1 MSNIQYIEFKA
12 DSILQAKTD
21 RHEMFKRSNITLIVI
36 PEKGRKTFEFK
47 ISGARVWLIGLCCVV
62 LPAFLPVGLYFY
74 IDRRELAQEAAQL
87 EQDKA
92 LLEEQVSQ
100 IDRLE
105 EMLVRLK
112 RSNDQ
117 LYAILGKPE
126 VLDEAAARRSDDPP
140 YISSMQRLSWGHVQ
154 TVPTL
159 WPLRGPVLRPFSEEH
174 PSVVIAAVAGSLVR
188 ASAAG
193 QVIQAGH
200 DEELGYLVILDH
212 GNGLLTQYGYNA
224 RLFVDVGDYVLK
236 GQSIA
241 LLDEGRGARRPGL
254 HYAVQ
259 EDGQF
264 RDPLLYRLWM

>member
-1 MSNIQYIEFKA
+1 
-12 DSILQAKTD
+12 
-21 RHEMFKRSNITLIVI
+21 MFKRNNITLIIV
-36 PEKGRKTFEFK
+36 PEKGRKTFEFN
-47 ISGARVWLIGLCCVV
+47 ISGTLVWLLGLCSVALLV
-62 LPAFLPVGLYFY
+62 LLSFGLSSYL
-74 IDRRELAQEAAQL
+74 DMRETAQKAVLL
-87 EQDKA
+87 EQDNA
-92 LLEEQVSQ
+92 LLEEQVGQ

-105 EMLVRLK
+105 KMLVRLK
-112 RSNDQ
+112 RGNDR
-117 LYAILGKPE
+117 LRAILGKPGA
-126 VLDEAAARRSDDPP
+126 LDEEAAQRSDDPP
-140 YISSMQRLSWGHVQ
+140 YISSMQRLSWGHVH

-174 PSVVIAAVAGSLVR
+174 PAVVIAAAAGSLVR

-193 QVIQAGH
+193 QVLQAGY
-200 DEELGYLVILDH
+200 DKDLGYVVILDH

-224 RLFVDVGDYVLK
+224 RLLVDVGDYVLK

>member
-1 MSNIQYIEFKA
+1 
-12 DSILQAKTD
+12 
-21 RHEMFKRSNITLIVI
+21 MFKRSNITLIVI

-47 ISGARVWLIGLCCVV
+47 IPVAVLWLLGLCSVV
-62 LPAFLPVGLYFY
+62 LLVFLPFGLWSYFDKY
-74 IDRRELAQEAAQL
+74 ELTQKAAQL
-87 EQDKA
+87 EQDNA

-100 IDRLE
+100 INQLE
-105 EMLVRLK
+105 KMLVRLK
-112 RSNDQ
+112 RGNDR
-117 LYAILGKPE
+117 LRAILGKPE
-126 VLDEAAARRSDDPP
+126 VLDEEAAQPSNAPP
-140 YISSMQRLSWGHVQ
+140 YISFIQRLRWGHVH

-174 PSVVIAAVAGSLVR
+174 PSVVIAAAAGSLVR

-193 QVIQAGH
+193 QVMQAGY
-200 DEELGYLVILDH
+200 DKDLGYVVILDH

-224 RLFVDVGDYVLK
+224 RLFVEVGDYVLK

>member
-1 MSNIQYIEFKA
+1 
-12 DSILQAKTD
+12 
-21 RHEMFKRSNITLIVI
+21 MFKRNNITLIIV

-47 ISGARVWLIGLCCVV
+47 ISGTLVWLLGVCGVALLVLLSFGLSSY
-62 LPAFLPVGLYFY
+62 L
-74 IDRRELAQEAAQL
+74 DMRETAQKAALL
-87 EQDKA
+87 EQDNA
-92 LLEEQVSQ
+92 LLEEQVGQ

-105 EMLVRLK
+105 KMLVRLK
-112 RSNDQ
+112 RGNDR
-117 LYAILGKPE
+117 LRAILGKPGA
-126 VLDEAAARRSDDPP
+126 LDEEAVQHSDDPP
-140 YISSMQRLSWGHVQ
+140 YISSMQRLSWGHVH

-174 PSVVIAAVAGSLVR
+174 PSVVIAAAAGSLVR

-193 QVIQAGH
+193 QVLQAGY
-200 DEELGYLVILDH
+200 DKDLGYVVILDH

-224 RLFVDVGDYVLK
+224 RLLVDVGDYVLK

-241 LLDEGRGARRPGL
+241 LLDEGRGSRKPGL

>member
-1 MSNIQYIEFKA
+1 
-12 DSILQAKTD
+12 
-21 RHEMFKRSNITLIVI
+21 MFKRSNITLIVI

-47 ISGARVWLIGLCCVV
+47 TSVAFLWLLGLCIVV
-62 LPAFLPVGLYFY
+62 LLAFLVFGLWSHF
-74 IDRRELAQEAAQL
+74 DKHELTQKAAQL
-87 EQDKA
+87 EQDNA
-92 LLEEQVSQ
+92 LLEEQIGQ
-100 IDRLE
+100 INQLE
-105 EMLVRLK
+105 KMLVRLK
-112 RSNDQ
+112 RGNDR
-117 LYAILGKPE
+117 LRAILGKPE
-126 VLDEAAARRSDDPP
+126 VLDEEAAQPSDGPP
-140 YISSMQRLSWGHVQ
+140 YISFIQRLRWGHVH

-174 PSVVIAAVAGSLVR
+174 PSVVIAAAAGSLVR

-193 QVIQAGH
+193 QVMQA
-200 DEELGYLVILDH
+200 DYDKDLGYVVILDH

-224 RLFVDVGDYVLK
+224 RLLVEVGDYVLK

>member
-1 MSNIQYIEFKA
+1 
-12 DSILQAKTD
+12 
-21 RHEMFKRSNITLIVI
+21 MFKRNNITLIIV

-47 ISGARVWLIGLCCVV
+47 ISGTLVWLLGLCSVALLV
-62 LPAFLPVGLYFY
+62 LLSFGLSSYL
-74 IDRRELAQEAAQL
+74 DMRETAQKAALL
-87 EQDKA
+87 EQDNA
-92 LLEEQVSQ
+92 LLEEQVGQ

-105 EMLVRLK
+105 KMLVRLK
-112 RSNDQ
+112 RGNDR
-117 LYAILGKPE
+117 LRAILGKPGA
-126 VLDEAAARRSDDPP
+126 LDEEAAQPSDDPP
-140 YISSMQRLSWGHVQ
+140 YISSMQRLSWGHVH

-174 PSVVIAAVAGSLVR
+174 PSVVIAAAAGSLVR

-193 QVIQAGH
+193 QVLQAGY
-200 DEELGYLVILDH
+200 DKDLGYVVTLDH

-224 RLFVDVGDYVLK
+224 RLLVDVGDYVLK

-241 LLDEGRGARRPGL
+241 LLDEGRGSRRPGL

>member
-1 MSNIQYIEFKA
+1 
-12 DSILQAKTD
+12 
-21 RHEMFKRSNITLIVI
+21 MFKRSNITFIIV
-36 PEKGRKTFEFK
+36 PEQGRKTFEFK
-47 ISGARVWLIGLCCVV
+47 TSSSRVWLLGLCVVVV
-62 LPAFLPVGLYFY
+62 LVLVPFGLISY
-74 IDRRELAQEAAQL
+74 IDKHLLAQEVAQL
-87 EQDKA
+87 EQDNA
-92 LLEEQVSQ
+92 LLEEQVGQ

-112 RSNDQ
+112 RGNDQ
-117 LYAILGKPE
+117 LRAILGRQEELEEEEASPS
-126 VLDEAAARRSDDPP
+126 DESP
-140 YISSMQRLSWGHVQ
+140 YISSMQRLRWGHVH

-159 WPLRGPVLRPFSEEH
+159 WPLRGPVIRDFSDEH
-174 PSVVIAAVAGSLVR
+174 PSVVIAAAAGSLVR

-193 QVIQAGH
+193 QVMQVSY
-200 DEELGYLVILDH
+200 DEHLGYVVTLDH

-224 RLFVDVGDYVLK
+224 RLLVDMGDYVLK

-241 LLDEGRGARRPGL
+241 LLDAGRGSRGPGL

>member
-47 ISGARVWLIGLCCVV
+47 ISGARVWLIGLCCVA

-212 GNGLLTQYGYNA
+212 GNGLLTQYGYNG

>member
-1 MSNIQYIEFKA
+1 
-12 DSILQAKTD
+12 
-21 RHEMFKRSNITLIVI
+21 MFKRNNITLIIV

-47 ISGARVWLIGLCCVV
+47 ISGTLVWLLGLCGVALLV
-62 LPAFLPVGLYFY
+62 LLSFGLSSYL
-74 IDRRELAQEAAQL
+74 DMRETAQKAALL
-87 EQDKA
+87 EQDNA
-92 LLEEQVSQ
+92 LLEEQVGQ

-105 EMLVRLK
+105 KMLVRLK
-112 RSNDQ
+112 RGNDR
-117 LYAILGKPE
+117 LRAILGKPGA
-126 VLDEAAARRSDDPP
+126 LDEEAAQRSDDPP
-140 YISSMQRLSWGHVQ
+140 YISSMQRLSWGHVH

-174 PSVVIAAVAGSLVR
+174 PAVVIAAVAGSLVR

-193 QVIQAGH
+193 QVLQAGY
-200 DEELGYLVILDH
+200 DKDLGYVVILDH

-224 RLFVDVGDYVLK
+224 RLLVDVGDYVLK

-241 LLDEGRGARRPGL
+241 LLDEGRGSQKPGL

>member
-1 MSNIQYIEFKA
+1 
-12 DSILQAKTD
+12 
-21 RHEMFKRSNITLIVI
+21 MFKRSNITLIVI

-47 ISGARVWLIGLCCVV
+47 ISSAFVWLLGLCCVA
-62 LPAFLPVGLYFY
+62 LLAFFPVGLSSYL
-74 IDRRELAQEAAQL
+74 DKRELTLKAAQL

-92 LLEEQVSQ
+92 LLEEQVGQ
-100 IDRLE
+100 INRLE
-105 EMLVRLK
+105 EMLVQLK
-112 RSNDQ
+112 RGNDQ
-117 LYAILGKPE
+117 LRAILGRPE
-126 VLDEAAARRSDDPP
+126 ALDEAAQRSTAPP
-140 YISSMQRLSWGHVQ
+140 YISSMQRLRWGHVQ

-174 PSVVIAAVAGSLVR
+174 PSVVIAAAAGSLVR

-193 QVIQAGH
+193 QVMEVGY
-200 DEELGYLVILDH
+200 DEDLGYVVTLDH

-224 RLFVDVGDYVLK
+224 RLLVDVGDYVLK

-241 LLDEGRGARRPGL
+241 LLDEGRGSRRPGL

-259 EDGQF
+259 ENGQF

>member
-1 MSNIQYIEFKA
+1 
-12 DSILQAKTD
+12 
-21 RHEMFKRSNITLIVI
+21 MFKRNNITLIIV

-47 ISGARVWLIGLCCVV
+47 ISGTLVWLLGLCSVALLV
-62 LPAFLPVGLYFY
+62 LLSFGLSSYL
-74 IDRRELAQEAAQL
+74 DMRETAQKAVLL
-87 EQDKA
+87 EQDNA
-92 LLEEQVSQ
+92 LLEEQVGQ

-105 EMLVRLK
+105 KMLVRLK
-112 RSNDQ
+112 RGNDR
-117 LYAILGKPE
+117 LRAILGKPGA
-126 VLDEAAARRSDDPP
+126 LDEEAAQRSDNPP
-140 YISSMQRLSWGHVQ
+140 YISSMQRLSWGHVH

-174 PSVVIAAVAGSLVR
+174 PAVVIAATAGSLVR

-193 QVIQAGH
+193 QVLQAGY
-200 DEELGYLVILDH
+200 DKDLGYVVILDH

-224 RLFVDVGDYVLK
+224 RLLVDVGDYVLK

-241 LLDEGRGARRPGL
+241 LLDEGRGSRRPGL

>member
-1 MSNIQYIEFKA
+1 
-12 DSILQAKTD
+12 
-21 RHEMFKRSNITLIVI
+21 MFKRSNITFIIV

-47 ISGARVWLIGLCCVV
+47 TSSTSAWLLGLCCVV
-62 LPAFLPVGLYFY
+62 VLALLPLGIISYLDKHA
-74 IDRRELAQEAAQL
+74 LAQKIAQF
-87 EQDKA
+87 EQDNA
-92 LLEEQVSQ
+92 LLEEQVGQ

-112 RSNDQ
+112 RGNDQ
-117 LYAILGKPE
+117 LRTILGRQE
-126 VLDEAAARRSDDPP
+126 ALDEEEAQHSDDSP
-140 YISSMQRLSWGHVQ
+140 YISSMQRLRWGHVH
-154 TVPTL
+154 TVPTWL
-159 WPLRGPVLRPFSEEH
+159 PLRGPVTRSFSKEH
-174 PSVVIAAVAGSLVR
+174 PSVVIAAAAGSLVR

-193 QVIQAGH
+193 QVMEVSY
-200 DEELGYLVILDH
+200 DEYLGYVVTLDH

-224 RLFVDVGDYVLK
+224 RLLVGMGDYVLK

-241 LLDEGRGARRPGL
+241 LLDEGRGSRGPGL

>member
-1 MSNIQYIEFKA
+1 
-12 DSILQAKTD
+12 
-21 RHEMFKRSNITLIVI
+21 MFKRNNITLIIV

-47 ISGARVWLIGLCCVV
+47 ISGTLVWLLGLCGVALLV
-62 LPAFLPVGLYFY
+62 LLSFGLSSYL
-74 IDRRELAQEAAQL
+74 DMRETAQKAALL
-87 EQDKA
+87 EQDNA
-92 LLEEQVSQ
+92 LLEEQVGQ

-105 EMLVRLK
+105 KMLVRLK
-112 RSNDQ
+112 RGNDR
-117 LYAILGKPE
+117 LRAILGKPGA
-126 VLDEAAARRSDDPP
+126 LDEEAVQHSDDPP
-140 YISSMQRLSWGHVQ
+140 YISSMQRLSWGHVH

-174 PSVVIAAVAGSLVR
+174 PAVVIAATAGSLVR

-193 QVIQAGH
+193 QVLQAGY
-200 DEELGYLVILDH
+200 DKDLGYVVTLDH

-224 RLFVDVGDYVLK
+224 RLLVDVGDYVLK

>member
-1 MSNIQYIEFKA
+1 M
-12 DSILQAKTD
+12 L
-21 RHEMFKRSNITLIVI
+21 KRNNITLIVV

-47 ISGARVWLIGLCCVV
+47 ISGALVWLLGLCCV
-62 LPAFLPVGLYFY
+62 ALPVFLSIGLSSYL
-74 IDRRELAQEAAQL
+74 DRRGLAQKVAQL

-92 LLEEQVSQ
+92 LLEEQVAQ

-112 RSNDQ
+112 RGNDQ
-117 LYAILGKPE
+117 LHAILGKPE
-126 VLDEAAARRSDDPP
+126 ALDGEEAQRSAAPS
-140 YISSMQRLSWGHVQ
+140 YISSMQRLRWGHVH

-174 PSVVIAAVAGSLVR
+174 PSVVIAAAAGSLVR

-193 QVIQAGH
+193 QVMQASY
-200 DEELGYLVILDH
+200 DEDLGYVVILDH
-212 GNGLLTQYGYNA
+212 GNALLTQYGYNA
-224 RLFVDVGDYVLK
+224 RLLVDMGDYVLK

-241 LLDEGRGARRPGL
+241 LLDEGRGSRRPGL
-254 HYAVQ
+254 HYAIQ

>member
-1 MSNIQYIEFKA
+1 
-12 DSILQAKTD
+12 
-21 RHEMFKRSNITLIVI
+21 MFKRNNITLIIV

-47 ISGARVWLIGLCCVV
+47 ISGTLVWLLGLCSVALLV
-62 LPAFLPVGLYFY
+62 LLSFGLSSYL
-74 IDRRELAQEAAQL
+74 DMRETAQKAALL
-87 EQDKA
+87 EQDNA
-92 LLEEQVSQ
+92 LLEEQVGQ

-105 EMLVRLK
+105 KMLVRLK
-112 RSNDQ
+112 RGNDR
-117 LYAILGKPE
+117 LRAILGKPGA
-126 VLDEAAARRSDDPP
+126 LDEEAVQRSDDPP
-140 YISSMQRLSWGHVQ
+140 YISSMQRLSWGHVH

-174 PSVVIAAVAGSLVR
+174 PSVVIAATAGSLVR

-193 QVIQAGH
+193 QVLQAGY
-200 DEELGYLVILDH
+200 DKDLGYVVILDH

-224 RLFVDVGDYVLK
+224 RLLVDVGDYVLK

>member
-1 MSNIQYIEFKA
+1 
-12 DSILQAKTD
+12 
-21 RHEMFKRSNITLIVI
+21 MFKRNNITLIVV

-47 ISGARVWLIGLCCVV
+47 ISGTLVWLLGLCSVALLV
-62 LPAFLPVGLYFY
+62 LLSFGLSSYL
-74 IDRRELAQEAAQL
+74 DMREIAQKAALL
-87 EQDKA
+87 EQDNA
-92 LLEEQVSQ
+92 LLEEQVGQ

-105 EMLVRLK
+105 KMLVRLK
-112 RSNDQ
+112 RGNDR
-117 LYAILGKPE
+117 LRAILGKPGA
-126 VLDEAAARRSDDPP
+126 LDEEAAQRSDDPP
-140 YISSMQRLSWGHVQ
+140 YISSMQRLSWGQVH

-159 WPLRGPVLRPFSEEH
+159 WPLRGLVLRPFSEEH
-174 PSVVIAAVAGSLVR
+174 PSVVIAAASGSLVK

-193 QVIQAGH
+193 QVLQSGY
-200 DEELGYLVILDH
+200 DKDLGYVVILDH

-224 RLFVDVGDYVLK
+224 RLLVDVGDYVLK